1 MVSGEKE
8 NAKKMNDKEKDR
20 AIALAQ
26 EISKYAFMLAFYL
39 AYRKATSEVHHCREN
54 LKRVVNE
61 LTALVL

>member
-1 MVSGEKE
+1 MY
-8 NAKKMNDKEKDR
+8 DKDKDR
-20 AIALAQ
+20 VIVLAQ

-61 LTALVL
+61 LVAVVL